1 MGTTKKD
8 MIRLL
13 RQMGNKKESVFWFQQ
28 RNEELRESLKHI
40 SVSPPQLGGV
50 MVRGGS
56 SDKIGRKVISRENVE
71 KEIELNEQIIA
82 RRLGEYA
89 ELAFVM
95 VDALTEDERNIL
107 WKRHAE
113 GLSWT
118 MVVYKLHISRSH
130 CFRLEATGIEKLC
143 RAWDKHLE
151 KKEEEK
157 KGRSE

>member
-13 RQMGNKKESVFWFQQ
+13 RQMGNKKESVVWFQQ
-28 RNEELRESLKHI
+28 RNFELRESLNHI
-40 SVSPPQLGGV
+40 SITPPQLGGV
-50 MVRGGS
+50 IVRGGN
-56 SDKIGRKVISRENVE
+56 SDNIGRKVIRREDAE
-71 KEIELNEQIIA
+71 KEIELNERIIE

-89 ELAFVM
+89 ELARVM
-95 VDALTEDERNIL
+95 IDALTEDEKNIL
-107 WKRHAE
+107 WARHAE
-113 GLSWT
+113 GLHWD
-118 MVVYKLHISRSH
+118 MVAYKTHISRSH

-151 KKEEEK
+151 KKEEK

>member
-13 RQMGNKKESVFWFQQ
+13 RQMGNKKESVVWFQQ
-28 RNEELRESLKHI
+28 RNFELRESLNHI
-40 SVSPPQLGGV
+40 SITPPQLGGV

-56 SDKIGRKVISRENVE
+56 SDNIGRKVISREDAE
-71 KEIELNEQIIA
+71 KEIELNERIIE

-89 ELAFVM
+89 ELARVM
-95 VDALTEDERNIL
+95 IDALTEDEKNIL
-107 WKRHAE
+107 WARHAE
-113 GLSWT
+113 GLHWD
-118 MVVYKLHISRSH
+118 MVAYKTHISRSH

>member
-28 RNEELRESLKHI
+28 RNLELRESLNHI
-40 SVSPPQLGGV
+40 SITPPQLGGV
-50 MVRGGS
+50 IVRGGN
-56 SDKIGRKVISRENVE
+56 SDNIGRKVISREDVE
-71 KEIELNEQIIA
+71 KEIELNERIIE

-89 ELAFVM
+89 ELSRVM
-95 VDALTEDERNIL
+95 IDALTDDEKNIL
-107 WKRHAE
+107 WSRHAE
-113 GLSWT
+113 GLHWD
-118 MVVYKLHISRSH
+118 MVAYKTHISRSH

-157 KGRSE
+157 EGRSE

>member
-28 RNEELRESLKHI
+28 KNEELRESLKHI
-40 SVSPPQLGGV
+40 SVTPPQLGGV
-50 MVRGGS
+50 IVRGGS
-56 SDKIGRKVISRENVE
+56 SDNIGWKVISREDAEN
-71 KEIELNEQIIA
+71 KIELNERIIE
-82 RRLGEYA
+82 RMLGEYA
-89 ELAFVM
+89 ELARVM
-95 VDALTEDERNIL
+95 IDALTEDEKNIL
-107 WKRHAE
+107 WARHAE
-113 GLSWT
+113 GLHWD
-118 MVVYKLHISRSH
+118 MVAYKTHISRSH

>member
-28 RNEELRESLKHI
+28 RNLELRESLNHI
-40 SVSPPQLGGV
+40 SITPPQLGGV
-50 MVRGGS
+50 IVRGGN
-56 SDKIGRKVISRENVE
+56 SDNIGRKVIRREDVE
-71 KEIELNEQIIA
+71 KEIELNERIIE

-89 ELAFVM
+89 ELSRVM
-95 VDALTEDERNIL
+95 IDALTDDEKNIL
-107 WKRHAE
+107 WSRHAE
-113 GLSWT
+113 GLHWD
-118 MVVYKLHISRSH
+118 MVAYKTHISRSH

-151 KKEEEK
+151 KKEEKE
-157 KGRSE
+157 GRSE